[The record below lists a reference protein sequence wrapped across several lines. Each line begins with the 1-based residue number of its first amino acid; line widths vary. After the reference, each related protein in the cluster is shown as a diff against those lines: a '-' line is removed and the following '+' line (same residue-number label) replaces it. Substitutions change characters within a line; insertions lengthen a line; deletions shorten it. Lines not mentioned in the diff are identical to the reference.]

1 MLVEKLFKIP
11 KSVIE
16 SVKKHPYKF
25 GFDGFGELV
34 YYTNYSRLLSN
45 GTQETWIDT
54 CIRVVEGV
62 LSIRKSWY
70 KIHSLKWDEQYWES
84 IAGKLLYY
92 IYTLKILP
100 PGRGLWASGTAYV
113 YERGSMA
120 LNNCAASLIE
130 PETFAE
136 DLGWVMDALMCG
148 TGVGVRPI
156 GSDAFKEQLFIPH
169 VEANQFTIED
179 SREGWV
185 KSVIG
190 LLNSYRRSYNKH
202 DRAYVFD
209 YDQIRKKGEKIT
221 GFGGTASGPKPLI
234 ILHERI
240 REYMKNY
247 INNGA
252 TYDYIRLSANI
263 VNAIGACIIAGNVR
277 RCLPKGTLVHTKI
290 GLVRI
295 EDVCV
300 GDKVLT
306 AKGYKNVIENIFQG
320 EQDLIRVIT
329 ELGEVECTQNHK
341 IAILD
346 HVYNYSWKN
355 AKDIMRQ
362 DTLVFVS
369 NLIEGTQTKL
379 PSYVYV
385 KPNKHSTTCK
395 NITVPKLDS
404 DMSWFFG
411 MFHGNGYVFTNQDK
425 NGFNAYVSLCTH
437 KEYKNIFYK
446 CDEQLKRFGINTNKP
461 LNKDNCIRVGA
472 QSKQLALY
480 LSQFKVANT
489 SINIPDFILKGR
501 IQIRGSYLAGLFDS
515 DGSCKTRPLVLISS
529 IYPKFLKQVQALYAT
544 LGITTRLKRKR
555 VENGNWKA
563 LYQLTLIG
571 KLAIKLFRE
580 FIRPYSLKYV
590 DKGDYKFNSS
600 LDTIIDNKIAI
611 KVIEIKS
618 AGSDKTYDLSVEGRN
633 EFVIQEGI
641 LVHNSAELILGS
653 PYDETFKSLSDY
665 DLFPERAEIGWMS
678 NNSYALETKN
688 DFTRLDDIANSI
700 CEKGEGGLINFKN
713 IRKYSRFGDASTPDN
728 ANCANPCVEIPIYNK
743 GLCNLFEVYPSKARS
758 KKEFLEMCRLA
769 AIYTTSVSLLPTHSE
784 VTNQVIVKNRR
795 IGVSLSGVAD
805 WFDSWGGHIVKFM
818 RSGYNETREFANYLN
833 AEAGVV
839 APIRIT
845 TVKPSGSVSQLS
857 GVSPGMHF
865 PIHGPYAIRRM
876 RISNTS
882 QAVELCRQAGLHIE
896 PDVNNKET
904 TQVIEY
910 PIYTGTTRSSH
921 EVSAWEQ
928 FSLLALLQ
936 REWSD
941 NMVSCTIHF
950 TEGEKKDIPRM
961 LAYFLPTIKSVSLLL
976 KNDEMYPQMPYEKI
990 SEGEHK
996 RRTEKMKKIDWT
1008 QFGNS
1013 DGKEAK
1019 FCSNDSC
1026 EI

>member
-1 MLVEKLFKIP
+1 MFVEKLFKIP

-34 YYTNYSRLLSN
+34 YYTNYSRLLPN

-84 IAGKLLYY
+84 IAGNLLYY

-130 PETFAE
+130 SKTFAE

-156 GSDAFKEQLFIPH
+156 IDESFITKLGYH
-169 VEANQFTIED
+169 GADNNCWTIPD

-185 KSVIG
+185 QSVIM
-190 LLNSYRRSYNKH
+190 LINSYRVGNKCSF
-202 DRAYVFD
+202 RFD
-209 YDQIRKKGEKIT
+209 YDQIRGKGEKIT
-221 GFGGTASGPKPLI
+221 GFGGTASGPEPLI
-234 ILHERI
+234 ILHNRI
-240 REYMKNY
+240 RTYIEAY
-247 INNGA
+247 INSCVN
-252 TYDYIRLSANI
+252 YDYMRLSANI

-277 RCLPKGTLVHTKI
+277 R
-290 GLVRI
+290 
-295 EDVCV
+295 
-300 GDKVLT
+300 
-306 AKGYKNVIENIFQG
+306 
-320 EQDLIRVIT
+320 
-329 ELGEVECTQNHK
+329 
-341 IAILD
+341 
-346 HVYNYSWKN
+346 
-355 AKDIMRQ
+355 
-362 DTLVFVS
+362 
-369 NLIEGTQTKL
+369 
-379 PSYVYV
+379 
-385 KPNKHSTTCK
+385 
-395 NITVPKLDS
+395 
-404 DMSWFFG
+404 
-411 MFHGNGYVFTNQDK
+411 
-425 NGFNAYVSLCTH
+425 
-437 KEYKNIFYK
+437 
-446 CDEQLKRFGINTNKP
+446 
-461 LNKDNCIRVGA
+461 
-472 QSKQLALY
+472 
-480 LSQFKVANT
+480 
-489 SINIPDFILKGR
+489 
-501 IQIRGSYLAGLFDS
+501 
-515 DGSCKTRPLVLISS
+515 
-529 IYPKFLKQVQALYAT
+529 
-544 LGITTRLKRKR
+544 
-555 VENGNWKA
+555 
-563 LYQLTLIG
+563 
-571 KLAIKLFRE
+571 
-580 FIRPYSLKYV
+580 
-590 DKGDYKFNSS
+590 
-600 LDTIIDNKIAI
+600 
-611 KVIEIKS
+611 
-618 AGSDKTYDLSVEGRN
+618 
-633 EFVIQEGI
+633 
-641 LVHNSAELILGS
+641 SAELILGS

-665 DLFPERAEIGWMS
+665 NLFPERAEIGWMS

-688 DFTRLDDIANSI
+688 DFTRIDDIANSI
-700 CEKGEGGLINFKN
+700 CEKGEGGLVNFKN

-728 ANCANPCVEIPIYNK
+728 ANCANPCAEIPIYNK
-743 GLCNLFEVYPSKARS
+743 GLCLTGDTCVLTPYGVRRIDKLYEDFVYSTDGKMQRFSEVVKKGVKSVFKVSFSGMGVIKATDSHLVETTRGMVAVKDLRIGKDKVRANTGYSLTKYGDYDLKYEMLGWLHGDGWYSSHGLGISFNYNDGDNDALEAFLPLFREMFDAKAVKPMKNDNVSYQLGLAITPHRQRICEEYGLVSGQAHEKELPLSFHEWELIQQLSFIRGLFSADSGICGKANSMVRYASSSCKLLEQVQQFLSTIGIRSKFYSFESKDMRRRTQYFIIISKYSARVFFDVIGFVTKVKQDKFNSSTYNLYKDKELITVSSVEAVGQLEVFDIVEVANTNTFYANGFPVHNCNLFEVYPAKARS

-784 VTNQVIVKNRR
+784 VTNQVIVRKRR

-865 PIHGPYAIRRM
+865 PVHGPYAIRRM

-882 QAVELCRQAGLHIE
+882 QAVELCRQAGLLIE
-896 PDVNNKET
+896 PDVNNRET

-950 TEGEKKDIPRM
+950 TEEEKKDIPRM

-990 SEGEHK
+990 SEAEHR
-996 RRTEKMKKIDWT
+996 RRTERMKKIDWA